1 MDSACLAK
9 IVNGLVAVLV
19 AYLGSELVRPNNKP
33 TATDNPE
40 AVKAAWAT
48 LVFDGKTIDWI
59 GDEKIMAAASATGL
73 KISFINASDQALNTL
88 HLKPMVSGV
97 GVPALI
103 LQAADGHIVHLSKV
117 ESIDEVVTVL
127 SGLKK

>member
-19 AYLGSELVRPNNKP
+19 AYLGSELVKP
-33 TATDNPE
+33 KPHATTDMPK

-48 LVFDGKTIDWI
+48 LVFNGKTIDWI
-59 GDEKIMAAASATGL
+59 GDPKIMAAAASRDL
-73 KISFINASDQALNTL
+73 KISFVNASDDALKTL
-88 HLKPMVSGV
+88 HMKPMVDGV

-117 ESIDEVVTVL
+117 ETVDEVVTVL

>member
-19 AYLGSELVRPNNKP
+19 AYLGSELVKP
-33 TATDNPE
+33 KPHATDMPE

-48 LVFDGKTIDWI
+48 LVFNGKTIDWI
-59 GDEKIMAAASATGL
+59 GDPKIMAAVASREL
-73 KISFINASDQALNTL
+73 KISFVNASDDALKTL
-88 HLKPMVSGV
+88 HMKPMVDGV

-117 ESIDEVVTVL
+117 ETVDEVVTVL

>member
-19 AYLGSELVRPNNKP
+19 AYLGSELVKP
-33 TATDNPE
+33 KPHATTDMPE

-48 LVFDGKTIDWI
+48 LVFNGKTIDWI
-59 GDEKIMAAASATGL
+59 GDPKIMAAAASRDL
-73 KISFINASDQALNTL
+73 KISFVNASDDALKTL
-88 HLKPMVSGV
+88 HMKPMVDGV

-117 ESIDEVVTVL
+117 ETVDEVVAVL

>member
-19 AYLGSELVRPNNKP
+19 AYLGSELVKQKP
-33 TATDNPE
+33 RATTDMPE

-48 LVFDGKTIDWI
+48 LVFNGKTIDWI
-59 GDEKIMAAASATGL
+59 GDPKIMAAAASRDL
-73 KISFINASDQALNTL
+73 KISFVNASDDALKTL
-88 HLKPMVSGV
+88 HMKPMVDGV

-117 ESIDEVVTVL
+117 ETVDEVVTVL

>member
-9 IVNGLVAVLV
+9 IVNALVACVV
-19 AYLGSELVRPNNKP
+19 AYLGSELVKP
-33 TATDNPE
+33 KPPATDKPE
-40 AVKAAWAT
+40 VVQAAWAT

-59 GDEKIMAAASATGL
+59 GDEKIMAAASAAGL
-73 KISFINASDQALNTL
+73 TISFINASDQALNTL

-103 LQAADGHIVHLSKV
+103 LQSSDGQIVHLSKV
-117 ESIDEVVTVL
+117 ETIDAVCSVL
-127 SGLKK
+127 STVKK

>member
-1 MDSACLAK
+1 M
-9 IVNGLVAVLV
+9 V
-19 AYLGSELVRPNNKP
+19 AYLGSELVKP
-33 TATDNPE
+33 KPPATEKPE

-59 GDEKIMAAASATGL
+59 GNEKIMAAASATSL

-103 LQAADGHIVHLSKV
+103 LQGSDGHIVHLSKV

>member
-9 IVNGLVAVLV
+9 IINGLVAVLV
-19 AYLGSELVRPNNKP
+19 AYLGSELVKP
-33 TATDNPE
+33 KPQATTDMPE

-48 LVFDGKTIDWI
+48 LVFNGKTIDWI
-59 GDEKIMAAASATGL
+59 GDPKIMAAAASRDL
-73 KISFINASDQALNTL
+73 KISFVNASDDALKTL
-88 HLKPMVSGV
+88 HLKPMVDGV

-103 LQAADGHIVHLSKV
+103 LQATDGHIVHLSKV
-117 ESIDEVVTVL
+117 ETVDEVVTVL